1 MRISKALMMLSLSN
15 IPLTNVIDIMFMN
28 ENDYLYEPNYNNW
41 KDVNEPDY

>member
-1 MRISKALMMLSLSN
+1 MKMLSNFSN
-15 IPLTNVIDIMFMN
+15 MRLTSVIDIMFMN